1 MHAPVAALPH
11 RSPRIISFAR
21 MGDEAL
27 ASRAA
32 AGNTGA
38 FAALCERYHEPLLG
52 YCRSILLDSDDAH
65 DATQSALENALRAL
79 PRREP
84 GRPLKPW
91 LYRIAHNEAINIVRR
106 RQPIAS
112 GVDTDD
118 LLTVPG
124 PDVDSEQRTRLAQL
138 VDDLRMLPERQ
149 RGALVMRELSGLS
162 YDEIGLALGVSN
174 EAARRAVFDARTA
187 LHDAVDGR
195 ATACTSVRRCL
206 SDGDRRHL
214 RARGVRAH
222 LRSCDDCATFERAM
236 GMRQADLHMLGPWLA
251 GGAGALGLL
260 GYGAGTA
267 GASILAVSATGGGAA
282 AGAGGLGWAGL
293 PVAVKGFAV
302 AAVVATTGTAAV
314 ELPKV
319 VKHAAPATQGAIA
332 RAPAALSPL
341 HDQVREQA
349 LADAANARRAR
360 AARAAREAAAS
371 ARVRTSETSTD
382 AADLAGAGRGARVA
396 PITPLPDT
404 TSPQHSTVNDE
415 PAAARRPATL
425 GPTPEQLAADELQR
439 VRDRILDAF
448 NDAQRLAAPGTQSA
462 LAAASGLI
470 ESTLGSV
477 GPLLDD
483 ILATVGLKLP
493 SNTTTPPASPPSG
506 TTTVTNV
513 LAPVQ
518 SLLSGVDGVLQS
530 LFGRR

>member
-1 MHAPVAALPH
+1 MHAAAAL
-11 RSPRIISFAR
+11 SPRVPRILPLAR

-32 AGNTGA
+32 AGDTGA
-38 FAALCERYHEPLLG
+38 FAVLYERYHEPLLG
-52 YCRSILLDSDDAH
+52 YCRSILLNTEDAH
-65 DATQSALENALRAL
+65 DATQNALENALRAL

-106 RQPIAS
+106 RQPVATGI
-112 GVDTDD
+112 DTDD

-124 PDVDSEQRTRLAQL
+124 PEADSEQRTRLAQL

-187 LHDAVDGR
+187 LHDAHDGR
-195 ATACTSVRRCL
+195 ATECTSVRRCL

-222 LRSCDDCATFERAM
+222 LRSCDDCSTFERAM
-236 GMRQADLHMLGPWLA
+236 GMRQTDLHMLGPWLA

-267 GASILAVSATGGGAA
+267 GASMLVASGAGTG

-293 PVAVKGFAV
+293 PMAVKGLAV

-314 ELPKV
+314 ELPKAARHASPGHTAERV
-319 VKHAAPATQGAIA
+319 VAS
-332 RAPAALSPL
+332 APAAISPL

-349 LADAANARRAR
+349 LADAATARRAR
-360 AARAAREAAAS
+360 RARRAAEAAAN
-371 ARVRTSETSTD
+371 ARVRTGEGESSATL
-382 AADLAGAGRGARVA
+382 ADSRGADVK
-396 PITPLPDT
+396 PITPVPAT
-404 TSPQHSTVNDE
+404 T
-415 PAAARRPATL
+415 RPATPQPSTTQPAT
-425 GPTPEQLAADELQR
+425 GAKTPERVAAEDLQR
-439 VRDRILDAF
+439 VRDRVLAAF
-448 NDAQRLAAPGTQSA
+448 NDAQALAAPGTQSA
-462 LAAASGLI
+462 LADANALI
-470 ESTLGSV
+470 QSRLGSI
-477 GPLLDD
+477 GPQLDD

-493 SNTTTPPASPPSG
+493 ANSTTSPSSQPSG
-506 TTTVTNV
+506 STTVTNV
-513 LAPVQ
+513 LAPVE
-518 SLLSGVDGVLQS
+518 SLLGGLDGALLT
-530 LFGRR
+530 LFGAR

>member
-1 MHAPVAALPH
+1 MQAAAAL
-11 RSPRIISFAR
+11 SPRVPRILPLAR

-27 ASRAA
+27 ARRAA
-32 AGNTGA
+32 AGDTGA
-38 FAALCERYHEPLLG
+38 FAVLYERYHEQLLG
-52 YCRSILLDSDDAH
+52 YCRSIVLNTEDAH

-106 RQPIAS
+106 RQPVATGI
-112 GVDTDD
+112 DTDD

-124 PDVDSEQRTRLAQL
+124 PEADSEQRTRLAQL

-162 YDEIGLALGVSN
+162 YDEIGLALNVSN

-187 LHDAVDGR
+187 LHDAHDGR
-195 ATACTSVRRCL
+195 ATECTSVRRCL

-222 LRSCDDCATFERAM
+222 LRSCDDCSTFERAM
-236 GMRQADLHMLGPWLA
+236 GMRQTDLHMLGPWLA

-267 GASILAVSATGGGAA
+267 GASMLIASGTGAGAG

-293 PVAVKGFAV
+293 PMAVKGLAV

-314 ELPKV
+314 ELPKAARHASPGQSAERV
-319 VKHAAPATQGAIA
+319 VAS
-332 RAPAALSPL
+332 APAAISPL

-349 LADAANARRAR
+349 LADAATARRAR
-360 AARAAREAAAS
+360 RARRAAEAAAN
-371 ARVRTSETSTD
+371 ARVRTGEGES
-382 AADLAGAGRGARVA
+382 AATLADSRGADVKS
-396 PITPLPDT
+396 ITP
-404 TSPQHSTVNDE
+404 V
-415 PAAARRPATL
+415 PAGPATTRP
-425 GPTPEQLAADELQR
+425 GTPQPSTTQSATGAKTPEQVAAEDLQR
-439 VRDRILDAF
+439 VRDRVLAAF
-448 NDAQRLAAPGTQSA
+448 SDAQALAAPGTQSA
-462 LAAASGLI
+462 LADANALI
-470 ESTLGSV
+470 QSTLGSIS
-477 GPLLDD
+477 PQLDD

-493 SNTTTPPASPPSG
+493 ANSTTSLSSQPSG
-506 TTTVTNV
+506 STTVTNV
-513 LAPVQ
+513 LAPVE
-518 SLLSGVDGVLQS
+518 SLLGGLDGALQT
-530 LFGRR
+530 LFGAR

>member
-1 MHAPVAALPH
+1 MQPAAAVAS
-11 RSPRIISFAR
+11 RSPRIIPLAR
-21 MGDEAL
+21 MGDDAL

-32 AGNTGA
+32 AGNSAA
-38 FAALCERYHEPLLG
+38 FAVLCERYHEPLLG
-52 YCRSILLDSDDAH
+52 YCRSILLNAEDAH

-106 RQPIAS
+106 RQPVAGGI
-112 GVDTDD
+112 DTDD
-118 LLTVPG
+118 LLSVPG
-124 PDVDSEQRTRLAQL
+124 PEAAAEQRTRLAQL

-174 EAARRAVFDARTA
+174 DAARRAVFDARTA

-195 ATACTSVRRCL
+195 ATECTSVRRCL

-222 LRSCDDCATFERAM
+222 LRACDDCATFERAM

-267 GASILAVSATGGGAA
+267 SAGVLVASGAGTGAAA
-282 AGAGGLGWAGL
+282 AGAGGIGWAGL
-293 PVAVKGFAV
+293 PVAIKGLAV

-319 VKHAAPATQGAIA
+319 ARDGSGPSGARVSGQAAPA
-332 RAPAALSPL
+332 LSPR

-349 LADAANARRAR
+349 RTDAAAARRARRAR
-360 AARAAREAAAS
+360 AARRAAAG
-371 ARVRTSETSTD
+371 ARIRTRQD
-382 AADLAGAGRGARVA
+382 AAESANLAGSRRESQVA
-396 PITPLPDT
+396 PITPVPAAHATPAPST
-404 TSPQHSTVNDE
+404 TVPAPRE
-415 PAAARRPATL
+415 PAAVAK
-425 GPTPEQLAADELQR
+425 TPEQLAAEDLQR

-448 NDAQRLAAPGTQSA
+448 RDAQAIAAPGTHSA
-462 LAAASGLI
+462 LAAADSLI
-470 ESTLGSV
+470 QSTLGSI
-477 GPLLDD
+477 GPLVND
-483 ILATVGLKLP
+483 ILGTVGLKLP
-493 SNTTTPPASPPSG
+493 SGATSSPPPATSVS
-506 TTTVTNV
+506 NV
-513 LAPVQ
+513 LSPVQ
-518 SLLSGVDGVLQS
+518 SLLDGVDGILQN

>member
-1 MHAPVAALPH
+1 MPSAATVAS
-11 RSPRIISFAR
+11 RTPRIIPFAR

-32 AGNTGA
+32 AGNSAA

-52 YCRSILLDSDDAH
+52 YCRSILLNVEDAH

-91 LYRIAHNEAINIVRR
+91 LYRIAHNESINIVRR
-106 RQPIAS
+106 RQPVAS
-112 GVDTDD
+112 GIDTDD

-124 PDVDSEQRTRLAQL
+124 PEADAEQRTRLAQL

-195 ATACTSVRRCL
+195 ATECTSVRRCL

-222 LRSCDDCATFERAM
+222 LRACDDCATFERAM

-267 GASILAVSATGGGAA
+267 SAGVLVASGAGTGAAA
-282 AGAGGLGWAGL
+282 AGAGGVGWAGL
-293 PVAVKGFAV
+293 PVAIKGLAV

-319 VKHAAPATQGAIA
+319 TQDRAGQSSARVSGPAAPAI
-332 RAPAALSPL
+332 SPL

-349 LADAANARRAR
+349 LADAAAARRAR
-360 AARAAREAAAS
+360 RARAAREAAA
-371 ARVRTSETSTD
+371 
-382 AADLAGAGRGARVA
+382 GARIRTGQDADESANLAESRGESPVA
-396 PITPLPDT
+396 PITPVPATHT
-404 TSPQHSTVNDE
+404 TPAQPPTTVPAPRE
-415 PAAARRPATL
+415 PAAVAK
-425 GPTPEQLAADELQR
+425 TPEQLAAEDLQR
-439 VRDRILDAF
+439 VRDRILNAF
-448 NDAQRLAAPGTQSA
+448 RDAQAIAAPGTQSA
-462 LAAASGLI
+462 LAAADSLI
-470 ESTLGSV
+470 QSTLGSI
-477 GPLLDD
+477 GPLVND

-493 SNTTTPPASPPSG
+493 SSTTSSQPPATSVS
-506 TTTVTNV
+506 NV
-513 LAPVQ
+513 LSPVK
-518 SLLSGVDGVLQS
+518 SLLDGVDGILQN
-530 LFGRR
+530 LFGRP

>member
-1 MHAPVAALPH
+1 MPAVATALAP
-11 RSPRIISFAR
+11 RSPRIIPFAR

-52 YCRSILLDSDDAH
+52 YCRSILLNSEDAH

-106 RQPIAS
+106 RQPIAG

-118 LLTVPG
+118 LMTVPG
-124 PDVDSEQRTRLAQL
+124 PEVDSEQRTRLAQL

-162 YDEIGLALGVSN
+162 YDEIGLALNVSN
-174 EAARRAVFDARTA
+174 EAARRAVFDARSA
-187 LHDAVDGR
+187 LHDALDGR
-195 ATACTSVRRCL
+195 ATECTSVRRCL

-222 LRSCDDCATFERAM
+222 LRACDDCQTFEHAM
-236 GMRQADLHMLGPWLA
+236 GMRQTDLHMLGPWLA

-260 GYGAGTA
+260 GYGAGSA
-267 GASILAVSATGGGAA
+267 GAAVLAASSTGGGAA
-282 AGAGGLGWAGL
+282 ATAGAGGLGWAGL

-319 VKHAAPATQGAIA
+319 VKDAAPAKSSLANAAPAT
-332 RAPAALSPL
+332 LSPL

-349 LADAANARRAR
+349 LADAATARRARRAR
-360 AARAAREAAAS
+360 ARARDNGD
-371 ARVRTSETSTD
+371 D
-382 AADLAGAGRGARVA
+382 AANLAGARRESNVA
-396 PITPLPDT
+396 PITPTPAAT
-404 TSPQHSTVNDE
+404 TSPQPSTSNL
-415 PAAARRPATL
+415 PAATRQPATVAR
-425 GPTPEQLAADELQR
+425 TPKQLAAEDLQR
-439 VRDRILDAF
+439 VRDRILAAF
-448 NDAQRLAAPGTQSA
+448 DDAQRLAAPGTPSA
-462 LAAASGLI
+462 LAAANALI
-470 ESTLGSV
+470 ASRLGSV
-477 GPLLDD
+477 SPLLDE

-493 SNTTTPPASPPSG
+493 SGTTALAASQPSG
-506 TTTVTNV
+506 STTVTNV
-513 LAPVQ
+513 LAPAQ
-518 SLLSGVDGVLQS
+518 SLLDGVDGVLQS
-530 LFGRR
+530 LFGRG

>member
-1 MHAPVAALPH
+1 MQATAVLSP
-11 RSPRIISFAR
+11 RSPRIISFSR

-32 AGNTGA
+32 AGNTAA

-52 YCRSILLDSDDAH
+52 YCRSILLNTEDAH

-84 GRPLKPW
+84 GRALKPW

-106 RQPIAS
+106 RQPVAGGI
-112 GVDTDD
+112 DTDD
-118 LLTVPG
+118 LVSVPG
-124 PDVDSEQRTRLAQL
+124 PEVDSEQRTRLAQL

-187 LHDAVDGR
+187 LHDAVNGR
-195 ATACTSVRRCL
+195 ATECTSVRRCL

-260 GYGAGTA
+260 GYGTA
-267 GASILAVSATGGGAA
+267 SASASILVASGAGGGAA
-282 AGAGGLGWAGL
+282 AAGGGLGWAGL
-293 PVAVKGFAV
+293 PVAVKGLAV

-314 ELPKV
+314 ELPKATHDRSSAQSTARV
-319 VKHAAPATQGAIA
+319 AGAAPAAI
-332 RAPAALSPL
+332 SPL
-341 HDQVREQA
+341 HNQVREQA
-349 LADAANARRAR
+349 LAQAAAARRER
-360 AARAAREAAAS
+360 RTRAAREAAD
-371 ARVRTSETSTD
+371 ARMRTSDRSE
-382 AADLAGAGRGARVA
+382 AAKLAGPGRGAQVA
-396 PITPLPDT
+396 PINPVPAGPATHQPSAHVPT
-404 TSPQHSTVNDE
+404 TTRE
-415 PAAARRPATL
+415 PAAVA
-425 GPTPEQLAADELQR
+425 GTPEQIAAEDLQR
-439 VRDRILDAF
+439 VRRRILDAYR
-448 NDAQRLAAPGTQSA
+448 DAHAIAAPGTESSI
-462 LAAASGLI
+462 AAANSLI
-470 ESTLGSV
+470 QSTLGSID
-477 GPLLDD
+477 PRLDD
-483 ILATVGLKLP
+483 ILATVGLSLP
-493 SNTTTPPASPPSG
+493 SPTATQPPVTS
-506 TTTVTNV
+506 VTNV

-518 SLLSGVDGVLQS
+518 SLLDGVDGVLQN